1 MVDSHE
7 PGPGKLKIEII
18 DLEQLQLAVS
28 GPVQI
33 VSSQIRALLIWKISS
48 ARYIFFVKVIK
59 FKIYQFL
66 FIVVKWRRGDE

>member
-1 MVDSHE
+1 MVDSH
-7 PGPGKLKIEII
+7 KLKIEII

-33 VSSQIRALLIWKISS
+33 VSSQIQALEIWNQLDMKIYFLSG
-48 ARYIFFVKVIK
+48 IVKVIK

-66 FIVVKWRRGDE
+66 FMVVKWRQGDE